1 MFTPF
6 VNLQRAVSLPG
17 SQLNYDFALW
27 FANYK
32 RPNIFLHGFVD
43 SVQILPVAA
52 AAIASAASAVAAAAT
67 VASHIG
73 WPLSKWCGI

>member
-1 MFTPF
+1 MYSF

-27 FANYK
+27 VANYK
-32 RPNIFLHGFVD
+32 RPKIFLHGLVD

-52 AAIASAASAVAAAAT
+52 AAIASAVAAAAT